1 MNFGSKFM
9 NLKLKFKKVVKVWE
23 SNPLQEE
30 IERLKVFSE
39 EAQLAQAR
47 AEQQVRIEQTKVF
60 ELEMHKDYVE
70 AELEG
75 AKLEIRNL
83 SEIESGMDLY
93 LYKTPAKTERQD
105 H

>member
-1 MNFGSKFM
+1 MNFKSEFA
-9 NLKLKFKKVVKVWE
+9 NIKLKFKKAIEVLK

-30 IERLKVFSE
+30 IERLNGLLE
-39 EAQLAQAR
+39 EKRLAQER

-60 ELEMHKDYVE
+60 ELERHNDYFE
-70 AELEG
+70 AELERT
-75 AKLEIRNL
+75 KLELRNL

-93 LYKTPAKTERQD
+93 LYKTPEKDERND